1 MFRQLLFKNLRFVF
15 KVSQWNRHRLTP
27 TGLLIAGGMIS
38 SGIFGV
44 DVRQSMAFQVFTITA
59 ALLLISIIGTFTF
72 RGRFK
77 VSRLLPRF
85 ATVNQTLR
93 YQVRIE
99 NLGSSKQ
106 SDLLFI
112 DELKTTIPDY
122 QEYKGSR
129 DPQDLNRNR
138 FDRVVGYPRLMS
150 LIRNKRGAIIQPE
163 PIDEL
168 SAAEV
173 GEVNIELLPLR
184 RGYIQFSSALLTCTD
199 PLGLIRA
206 KKKYQEKN
214 RLLILPRTYKAPK
227 IELKG
232 LRKYQQG
239 GMNQASAIGDSQ
251 EFMSLRDYRPGD
263 PLRAIHWRSYAKI
276 GSPVVKEFHDEFF
289 VRQGLILDTFLE
301 HKSAQLFEEAISVAA
316 SFCLSLPGQDSLL
329 DLMFIGDKPYRFT
342 SGRGLGQTEN
352 MLETLAC
359 TEICR
364 DDTFDRLMDIV
375 PEYSAET
382 SGMICVLLNW
392 DKKRQNLVESII
404 LSGVPVVV
412 FVVVDESDS
421 TDLEAGPLKYYPERL
436 IALPCEQIQKTL
448 LDVDRLNL
456 GSHEQG

>member
-1 MFRQLLFKNLRFVF
+1 MIRQLLFKILKFLF
-15 KVSQWNRHRLTP
+15 KVSQWNRHRLTSV
-27 TGLLIAGGMIS
+27 GLLIAGGMIS

-59 ALLLISIIGTFTF
+59 SLLLISIIGSFSF

-85 ATVNQTLR
+85 ATVNQTMQ

-99 NLGSSKQ
+99 NLGSTKQ

-112 DELKTTIPDY
+112 DELNTEIPDY
-122 QEYKGSR
+122 EEYKGSR
-129 DPQDLNRNR
+129 DPQDQNRNR
-138 FDRVVGYPRLMS
+138 FDRVIGYPRLMS
-150 LIRNKRGAIIQPE
+150 LIRNKRGAIIQPGAV
-163 PIDEL
+163 DEL
-168 SAAEV
+168 AAAQV

-206 KKKYQEKN
+206 KKKYQKKN
-214 RLLILPRTYKAPK
+214 KLLILPKTYKAPK

-251 EFMSLRDYRPGD
+251 EFMSLRDYQPGD
-263 PLRAIHWRSYAKI
+263 PLRSIHWRSYAKI
-276 GSPVVKEFHDEFF
+276 GSPVVKEFHEEFF

-301 HKSAQLFEEAISVAA
+301 QKSAQIFEEAISVAA
-316 SFCLSLPGQDSLL
+316 SFCISLPGQDSLL
-329 DLMFIGDKPYRFT
+329 DLMFIGDKAYRFT

-359 TEICR
+359 AETCR
-364 DDTFDRLMDIV
+364 DDTFNKLMDLV
-375 PEYSAET
+375 PKYSAET
-382 SGMICVLLNW
+382 SGMICVLLDW
-392 DKKRQNLVESII
+392 DKKRQDLIESII
-404 LSGVPVVV
+404 LVGVPVVV
-412 FVVVDESDS
+412 FVIVGENDDAE
-421 TDLEAGPLKYYPERL
+421 LEPGPMKYYPERL
-436 IALPCEQIQKTL
+436 IALPCEQIQKAL
-448 LDVDRLNL
+448 LEVERLNL
-456 GSHEQG
+456 GRHEQG